1 MDARRRA
8 GLVLVLVGV
17 VFLFARLGEV
27 PAWPLVVIV
36 PGLVL
41 LGFALFGPARHA
53 GLAVP
58 GSIVTMVGLILGL
71 QEATG
76 TYQTWSYAW
85 GLVLAAVGIGTFLQ
99 ASIETRPASQ
109 REGLRLAGV
118 GLALFAGFGVFFE
131 AFVFGN
137 AFRGIGGWLVPVAL
151 IAAGAWMLL
160 RRSAR

>member
-8 GLVLVLVGV
+8 GLVLVLIGV
-17 VFLFARLGEV
+17 LLLFVRVGEV
-27 PAWPLVVIV
+27 SSWPLFVIV
-36 PGLVL
+36 PGLAL
-41 LGFALFGPARHA
+41 LGLALFGPARQA

-58 GSIVTMVGLILGL
+58 GSIVTMVGLILAL

-99 ASIETRPASQ
+99 ASIETRPAGQ

-131 AFVFGN
+131 AFVF
-137 AFRGIGGWLVPVAL
+137 ADAMRGVVGWLVPAAL
-151 IAAGAWMLL
+151 IAAGVWMLL